1 MEDLAKYWPLILP
14 LVLVQLVLMITALV
28 DLSKRQETRGPRWV
42 WLLIIIFGEIL
53 GPVVYFV
60 WGRKEE

>member
-1 MEDLAKYWPLILP
+1 MEELAKYWPLILP
-14 LVLVQLVLMITALV
+14 LVLVQLVLMVTALV
-28 DLSKRQETRGPRWV
+28 DLSKRQETRGPRWIWILV
-42 WLLIIIFGEIL
+42 IVFGEIL

>member
-1 MEDLAKYWPLILP
+1 MEEIAKYWPLILP
-14 LVLVQLVLMITALV
+14 LVLVQLVLMVTALV
-28 DLSKRQETRGPRWV
+28 DLSKRQETRGPRWI
-42 WLLIIIFGEIL
+42 WLLVIIFGEIL